1 VLTAARR
8 RCAAGET
15 LNFRGGVLP
24 MNYVVRDP
32 LKLTTDAL
40 LHSTGVD
47 GVFARTAV
55 FERVVDGLN
64 VLISRHREPEIEIL
78 RFPPVMSRA
87 HIQKAGY
94 LGSFP
99 NLLGAVCCLHGQEA
113 DIRAAVEG
121 DKAKGEWVRSL
132 GATDLVLTPAACYP
146 LYPLVAARG
155 HVPRSGLLFDVASDC
170 FRHEPSRQVDRFQ
183 TFRMR
188 EFVRIGTPDQ
198 VIAFRQRWMERAP
211 EIADLLGLQYK
222 TETAS
227 DPFFGRAGKLMAMNQ
242 VEQSLKFELLIPV
255 RSAQQPTAC
264 MSFNYH
270 RDHFGK
276 TWEIAT
282 EAGEVAHTGCVAFGI
297 DRLTLALFA
306 AHGLDPANWPIS
318 AREALAL

>member
-1 VLTAARR
+1 M
-8 RCAAGET
+8 
-15 LNFRGGVLP
+15 NF
-24 MNYVVRDP
+24 VVRDP
-32 LKLTTDAL
+32 LKLTTEAL

-64 VLISRHREPEIEIL
+64 ILISRHRDANVEIL

-87 HIQKAGY
+87 HIQKSGY

-99 NLLGAVCCLHGQEA
+99 NLLGAVCCLGGHETE
-113 DIRAAVEG
+113 IRAAVDG
-121 DKAKGEWVRSL
+121 DKANGAWTESL
-132 GATDLVLTPAACYP
+132 DATDLVLTPAACYP

-155 HVPRSGLLFDVASDC
+155 RVPAAGLVFDVASDC
-170 FRHEPSRQVDRFQ
+170 FRHEPSKQIDRFQ

-198 VIAFRQRWMERAP
+198 VIAFRQQWMARAP

-227 DPFFGRAGKLMAMNQ
+227 DPFFGRAGKLMAINQ

-276 TWEIAT
+276 TWDIKTGDIAT
-282 EAGEVAHTGCVAFGI
+282 EAGDLAHTGCVAFGI

-306 AHGLDPANWPIS
+306 AHGLDLRNWPAL
-318 AREALAL
+318 AREALSL